1 MCVTEKMWS
10 VVLRVN
16 SVSSCQDLFM
26 RWWAGWWRPWS
37 TVKSQ
42 YLETSKGRHLIYF
55 CFSKTLFLF
64 FFFFC
69 KIKYNCVTLWALI
82 SSSSDTQEPSA
93 SPAPTRHPQ
102 ASSILWKGV
111 SSTSTSPLFTC
122 ALKRSLVS
130 TLPEA
135 PPQHVLLTLRLRP
148 SKGTSTLLA
157 ALRGEH
163 WEVLLT
169 GADLS

>member
-55 CFSKTLFLF
+55 CFSKALF
-64 FFFFC
+64 FFFSFA
-69 KIKYNCVTLWALI
+69 KLSITVSLFGRWSLPPQTLR
-82 SSSSDTQEPSA
+82 
-93 SPAPTRHPQ
+93 SPVHHLLLQGILRPPLSFGKGFHLRPQ
-102 ASSILWKGV
+102 APCSLALW
-111 SSTSTSPLFTC
+111 
-122 ALKRSLVS
+122 RD
-130 TLPEA
+130 
-135 PPQHVLLTLRLRP
+135 LLCQLCQRHHHNTFFWLWDWDQAREP
-148 SKGTSTLLA
+148 V
-157 ALRGEH
+157 H
-163 WEVLLT
+163 F
-169 GADLS
+169 